1 MNHTHPD
8 DNFKETISKKIAN
21 RDIVA
26 GVVGLGYV
34 GLPLAVETAKAGF
47 KTIGFD
53 VKKEKVDSVNNGLNY
68 IGDVADTDL
77 KKLVGQGRLVATTD
91 FWNIE
96 NVDLVAICVQT
107 PLDEHRHPDMSYVK
121 AAATSIAKHLHKG
134 MMVTLESTSYPGTT
148 EEIVKPILESSG
160 LKCGQDFYLGFS
172 PERIDPGN
180 RTYNTK
186 NITKVVGGLGTDA
199 GDLISSM
206 YEAVLEHKV
215 FRASS
220 PAVAEMAKMLEN
232 SYRHVNIGLI
242 NEFAIFCDEM
252 GIDIWE
258 VIEASKTKPFG
269 FAPFYPGPGIG
280 GHCIPVDPCF
290 LNYKAGAYDFRFSM
304 IEASTE
310 INDRMPEYCVNRIG
324 QILER
329 RFHQPLNGSRILIL
343 GIAYK
348 QDIDD
353 YRESP
358 AIRLINS
365 LQTRGA
371 HTLFF
376 DPCITSFQLEGKV
389 YEGEDELTV
398 ELIRD
403 VDIVVIT
410 TPHTNVDYGFVQRH
424 AKVIFDT
431 RNATR
436 DIPDRSNIELI

>member
-1 MNHTHPD
+1 MKHINPD
-8 DNFKETISKKIAN
+8 DNFKGILRKKIAD
-21 RDIVA
+21 REIMA

-34 GLPLAVETAKAGF
+34 GLPLAVEIAKAGF
-47 KTIGFD
+47 KTVGID
-53 VKKEKVDSVNNGLNY
+53 VNHQNTDWINQGHNY
-68 IGDVADTDL
+68 IGDVSDSDL
-77 KKLVGQGRLVATTD
+77 KKLVEKEMLAATTD
-91 FWNIE
+91 FSE
-96 NVDLVAICVQT
+96 MDKMDFVAICVPT
-107 PLDEHRHPDMSYVK
+107 PLDAYRQPDMSYVK
-121 AAATSIAKHLHKG
+121 AAAGSIAAHLHRG
-134 MMVTLESTSYPGTT
+134 MIVVLESSTYPGTT
-148 EEIVKPILESSG
+148 EEVLKPILESSG
-160 LKCGQDFYLGFS
+160 LKCGKDFYLGFS

-290 LNYKAGAYDFRFSM
+290 LNYKAGAYGFRFSM

-324 QILER
+324 HILER
-329 RFHQPLNGSRILIL
+329 RFHQPLCGSRILIL

-365 LQTRGA
+365 LQTRDA

-376 DPCITSFQLEGKV
+376 DPYITSFQLEGKV
-389 YEGEDELTV
+389 YKGEDELTV
-398 ELIRD
+398 GLIRD

-410 TPHTNVDYGFVQRH
+410 TPHTNVDYRFVQRH